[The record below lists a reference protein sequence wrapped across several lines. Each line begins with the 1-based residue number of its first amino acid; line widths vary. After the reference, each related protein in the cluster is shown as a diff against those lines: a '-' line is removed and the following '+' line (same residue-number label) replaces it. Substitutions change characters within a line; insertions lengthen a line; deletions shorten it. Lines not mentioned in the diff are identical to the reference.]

1 MGCCQSRNK
10 EITTLEDEL
19 DAMLKEKEK
28 LEQKVEKSEVFVM
41 NVMPEFEKVMNI
53 EQYETSKVLEILSAL
68 TGNNA
73 EDAKGLTQ
81 QMIQVNLIESPEK
94 LLKYAELRYEQTKL
108 QKKLVKNV
116 EEAISEFLGIVDE
129 KYKDIDK
136 RLDLLKR
143 VLSNNSYFSS
153 QITTISNQFS
163 LISCINKSDIHFL
176 LSKQKS
182 LIEIENLLITIE
194 NSSPALNFDT
204 STNIKIA
211 EIENSLSEVTKLSI
225 NSLKA
230 ISLNFQEENSEL
242 ISSKSLKSLDFN
254 IETYATISESIVNW
268 VKNLSEIE
276 QRKENILK
284 NNKITEEL
292 IELDKSLVFYFN
304 NSENAKDQ
312 AFSRLQ
318 RLSKGPSL
326 NSSFVDSFVQ
336 NTDITH
342 LSLWK
347 TLSALKVKTVKF
359 LEKSSEQ
366 DKVVLEMTQKFTVLD
381 EKIDEIELKLID
393 FISSDIKDLY
403 NIVPLNDSTSKA
415 LLDDLKEK
423 LNETSKES
431 TSDLIEHV
439 SKSLKQIELT
449 FGIKKIREVIRESH
463 AEDVKKRKNELRE
476 KINELNTQVSKIQSE
491 KSNIESNL
499 ESLKVNHDKT
509 LEMLEEKLALLGEK
523 DSENTSLKNS
533 LGSLNEKYEEVI
545 QENTLTKTEIEKL
558 IKENRECKKRLKSKE
573 SELEELKASL
583 EKSNT

>member
-10 EITTLEDEL
+10 EITTLEEEL

-28 LEQKVEKSEVFVM
+28 LEQKVEKSEVFVT

-153 QITTISNQFS
+153 HITTISNQFS

-182 LIEIENLLITIE
+182 LIQIENLLITIE

-449 FGIKKIREVIRESH
+449 SGITKIREVIRESH
-463 AEDVKKRKNELRE
+463 AKDVKKRKNELRE

-558 IKENRECKKRLKSKE
+558 IKENRQCKKRLKSKE

>member
-1 MGCCQSRNK
+1 M
-10 EITTLEDEL
+10 
-19 DAMLKEKEK
+19 
-28 LEQKVEKSEVFVM
+28 
-41 NVMPEFEKVMNI
+41 
-53 EQYETSKVLEILSAL
+53 
-68 TGNNA
+68 
-73 EDAKGLTQ
+73 
-81 QMIQVNLIESPEK
+81 
-94 LLKYAELRYEQTKL
+94 
-108 QKKLVKNV
+108 
-116 EEAISEFLGIVDE
+116 
-129 KYKDIDK
+129 
-136 RLDLLKR
+136 
-143 VLSNNSYFSS
+143 
-153 QITTISNQFS
+153 
-163 LISCINKSDIHFL
+163 
-176 LSKQKS
+176 
-182 LIEIENLLITIE
+182 
-194 NSSPALNFDT
+194 
-204 STNIKIA
+204 
-211 EIENSLSEVTKLSI
+211 
-225 NSLKA
+225 
-230 ISLNFQEENSEL
+230 
-242 ISSKSLKSLDFN
+242 
-254 IETYATISESIVNW
+254 
-268 VKNLSEIE
+268 SEIE

-336 NTDITH
+336 NTDISH

-366 DKVVLEMTQKFTVLD
+366 DKVVLEMTQKFAILD

-449 FGIKKIREVIRESH
+449 SGITKIREVIRESH
-463 AEDVKKRKNELRE
+463 AKDVKKRKNELRE

-558 IKENRECKKRLKSKE
+558 IKENRQCKKRLKSKE
-573 SELEELKASL
+573 SELEELKSKL
-583 EKSNT
+583 EKD

>member
-182 LIEIENLLITIE
+182 LIQIENLLITIE

-366 DKVVLEMTQKFTVLD
+366 DKVVLEMTQKFTILD

>member
-28 LEQKVEKSEVFVM
+28 LEQKVEKSEVFVT

-153 QITTISNQFS
+153 HITTISNQFS

-182 LIEIENLLITIE
+182 LIQIENLLITIE

-230 ISLNFQEENSEL
+230 ISLNFQEENSET
-242 ISSKSLKSLDFN
+242 IDSKSLKSLDFN

-366 DKVVLEMTQKFTVLD
+366 DKVVLEMTQKFAILD

-558 IKENRECKKRLKSKE
+558 IKENRQCKKRLKSKE

>member
-1 MGCCQSRNK
+1 M
-10 EITTLEDEL
+10 
-19 DAMLKEKEK
+19 
-28 LEQKVEKSEVFVM
+28 
-41 NVMPEFEKVMNI
+41 
-53 EQYETSKVLEILSAL
+53 
-68 TGNNA
+68 
-73 EDAKGLTQ
+73 
-81 QMIQVNLIESPEK
+81 
-94 LLKYAELRYEQTKL
+94 
-108 QKKLVKNV
+108 
-116 EEAISEFLGIVDE
+116 
-129 KYKDIDK
+129 
-136 RLDLLKR
+136 
-143 VLSNNSYFSS
+143 
-153 QITTISNQFS
+153 
-163 LISCINKSDIHFL
+163 
-176 LSKQKS
+176 
-182 LIEIENLLITIE
+182 
-194 NSSPALNFDT
+194 
-204 STNIKIA
+204 
-211 EIENSLSEVTKLSI
+211 
-225 NSLKA
+225 
-230 ISLNFQEENSEL
+230 
-242 ISSKSLKSLDFN
+242 
-254 IETYATISESIVNW
+254 
-268 VKNLSEIE
+268 
-276 QRKENILK
+276 
-284 NNKITEEL
+284 
-292 IELDKSLVFYFN
+292 
-304 NSENAKDQ
+304 
-312 AFSRLQ
+312 
-318 RLSKGPSL
+318 
-326 NSSFVDSFVQ
+326 
-336 NTDITH
+336 
-342 LSLWK
+342 
-347 TLSALKVKTVKF
+347 KF

-366 DKVVLEMTQKFTVLD
+366 DKVVLEMTQKFAILD

>member
-1 MGCCQSRNK
+1 MGCRNSSGR
-10 EITTLEDEL
+10 TVSTLEEEL
-19 DAMLKEKEK
+19 NTILREKDKLKEKIKKNENF
-28 LEQKVEKSEVFVM
+28 SINVFPV
-41 NVMPEFEKVMNI
+41 FEKIVDV
-53 EQYETSKVLEILSAL
+53 EQYETFKILEYFSAL
-68 TGNNA
+68 TGNDF
-73 EDAKGLTQ
+73 EEAKELKQ
-81 QMIQVNLIESPEK
+81 QISEISSMESHEK

-108 QKKLVKNV
+108 QKKMFREF
-116 EEAISEFLGIVDE
+116 EEVISNFFEIVDE

-182 LIEIENLLITIE
+182 LIQIENLLITIE

-230 ISLNFQEENSEL
+230 ISLNFQEENSET
-242 ISSKSLKSLDFN
+242 IDSKSLKSLDFN

-366 DKVVLEMTQKFTVLD
+366 DKVVLEMTQKFAILD

-558 IKENRECKKRLKSKE
+558 IKENRQCKKRLKSKE
-573 SELEELKASL
+573 SELEELKSKL
-583 EKSNT
+583 EKD

>member
-1 MGCCQSRNK
+1 M
-10 EITTLEDEL
+10 
-19 DAMLKEKEK
+19 
-28 LEQKVEKSEVFVM
+28 
-41 NVMPEFEKVMNI
+41 
-53 EQYETSKVLEILSAL
+53 
-68 TGNNA
+68 
-73 EDAKGLTQ
+73 
-81 QMIQVNLIESPEK
+81 
-94 LLKYAELRYEQTKL
+94 
-108 QKKLVKNV
+108 
-116 EEAISEFLGIVDE
+116 
-129 KYKDIDK
+129 
-136 RLDLLKR
+136 
-143 VLSNNSYFSS
+143 
-153 QITTISNQFS
+153 
-163 LISCINKSDIHFL
+163 
-176 LSKQKS
+176 
-182 LIEIENLLITIE
+182 
-194 NSSPALNFDT
+194 
-204 STNIKIA
+204 
-211 EIENSLSEVTKLSI
+211 
-225 NSLKA
+225 
-230 ISLNFQEENSEL
+230 
-242 ISSKSLKSLDFN
+242 
-254 IETYATISESIVNW
+254 
-268 VKNLSEIE
+268 
-276 QRKENILK
+276 
-284 NNKITEEL
+284 
-292 IELDKSLVFYFN
+292 
-304 NSENAKDQ
+304 
-312 AFSRLQ
+312 
-318 RLSKGPSL
+318 
-326 NSSFVDSFVQ
+326 
-336 NTDITH
+336 
-342 LSLWK
+342 
-347 TLSALKVKTVKF
+347 KF

-366 DKVVLEMTQKFTVLD
+366 DKVVLEMTQKFAILD

-393 FISSDIKDLY
+393 FILSDIKDLY

-558 IKENRECKKRLKSKE
+558 IKENRQCKKRLKSKE

>member
-1 MGCCQSRNK
+1 M
-10 EITTLEDEL
+10 
-19 DAMLKEKEK
+19 
-28 LEQKVEKSEVFVM
+28 
-41 NVMPEFEKVMNI
+41 
-53 EQYETSKVLEILSAL
+53 
-68 TGNNA
+68 
-73 EDAKGLTQ
+73 
-81 QMIQVNLIESPEK
+81 
-94 LLKYAELRYEQTKL
+94 
-108 QKKLVKNV
+108 
-116 EEAISEFLGIVDE
+116 
-129 KYKDIDK
+129 
-136 RLDLLKR
+136 
-143 VLSNNSYFSS
+143 
-153 QITTISNQFS
+153 
-163 LISCINKSDIHFL
+163 
-176 LSKQKS
+176 
-182 LIEIENLLITIE
+182 
-194 NSSPALNFDT
+194 
-204 STNIKIA
+204 
-211 EIENSLSEVTKLSI
+211 
-225 NSLKA
+225 
-230 ISLNFQEENSEL
+230 
-242 ISSKSLKSLDFN
+242 
-254 IETYATISESIVNW
+254 
-268 VKNLSEIE
+268 
-276 QRKENILK
+276 
-284 NNKITEEL
+284 
-292 IELDKSLVFYFN
+292 
-304 NSENAKDQ
+304 
-312 AFSRLQ
+312 
-318 RLSKGPSL
+318 
-326 NSSFVDSFVQ
+326 
-336 NTDITH
+336 
-342 LSLWK
+342 
-347 TLSALKVKTVKF
+347 KF

-366 DKVVLEMTQKFTVLD
+366 DKVVLEMTQKFAILD

-393 FISSDIKDLY
+393 FILSDIKDLY

>member
-10 EITTLEDEL
+10 EITTLEEEL

-28 LEQKVEKSEVFVM
+28 LEQKVEKSEVFVT

-153 QITTISNQFS
+153 HITTISNQFS

-230 ISLNFQEENSEL
+230 ISLNFQEENSET
-242 ISSKSLKSLDFN
+242 IDSKSLKSLDFN
-254 IETYATISESIVNW
+254 IETYATISESIVN
-268 VKNLSEIE
+268 
-276 QRKENILK
+276 
-284 NNKITEEL
+284 
-292 IELDKSLVFYFN
+292 
-304 NSENAKDQ
+304 
-312 AFSRLQ
+312 
-318 RLSKGPSL
+318 
-326 NSSFVDSFVQ
+326 
-336 NTDITH
+336 
-342 LSLWK
+342 
-347 TLSALKVKTVKF
+347 
-359 LEKSSEQ
+359 
-366 DKVVLEMTQKFTVLD
+366 
-381 EKIDEIELKLID
+381 
-393 FISSDIKDLY
+393 
-403 NIVPLNDSTSKA
+403 
-415 LLDDLKEK
+415 
-423 LNETSKES
+423 
-431 TSDLIEHV
+431 
-439 SKSLKQIELT
+439 
-449 FGIKKIREVIRESH
+449 
-463 AEDVKKRKNELRE
+463 
-476 KINELNTQVSKIQSE
+476 
-491 KSNIESNL
+491 
-499 ESLKVNHDKT
+499 
-509 LEMLEEKLALLGEK
+509 
-523 DSENTSLKNS
+523 
-533 LGSLNEKYEEVI
+533 
-545 QENTLTKTEIEKL
+545 
-558 IKENRECKKRLKSKE
+558 
-573 SELEELKASL
+573 
-583 EKSNT
+583 